1 LDGWHDDGVNYL
13 LAQVNI
19 GRMLAPLD
27 SVQLADFAAALDPVK
42 AALWWIPAGH
52 TPTTAE
58 AEDGCCTYGS
68 SGRRRT
74 RSRCGSTPAAG
85 RHGLPA
91 DAQPGRLD
99 LSRLSRP
106 AP

>member
-1 LDGWHDDGVNYL
+1 LEGWHDDGVNYL

-27 SVQLADFAAALDPVK
+27 SVQLADFAEALDPVK

-58 AEDGCCTYGS
+58 AE
-68 SGRRRT
+68 GRVLHLREFGPTPYAFTLREHFPPPDATDSRPT
-74 RSRCGSTPAAG
+74 RSPEDWTCPA
-85 RHGLPA
+85 
-91 DAQPGRLD
+91 
-99 LSRLSRP
+99 
-106 AP
+106 